1 MQIFQSPVCP
11 THHGLRTVTSVY
23 SGVNRVLCATRPQK
37 LVQPR
42 QQASCHL
49 GDARPLARSQQL
61 FDQPQ
66 LIAHQPRQ
74 QEMLAYMLL
83 SSTPKIPSL
92 ARMLE

>member
-1 MQIFQSPVCP
+1 MAPELSC
-11 THHGLRTVTSVY
+11 
-23 SGVNRVLCATRPQK
+23 LCVQASTEGSATTRRQK
-37 LVQPR
+37 LVQPWR
-42 QQASCHL
+42 QDSRHL

-74 QEMLAYMLL
+74 QEMLAYMLP
-83 SSTPKIPSL
+83 SGTPKSPSL

>member
-1 MQIFQSPVCP
+1 MASE
-11 THHGLRTVTSVY
+11 LSR
-23 SGVNRVLCATRPQK
+23 LCARASTEVFATTRHK
-37 LVQPR
+37 ELVQPR
-42 QQASCHL
+42 QQTSCHL

-74 QEMLAYMLL
+74 HEMLAYMLP
-83 SSTPKIPSL
+83 SGTPKRPSL